1 MSIHTIHNTGTE
13 TKRITILNSKGGCG
27 KSMMATNLASIYT
40 SNQLRTTI
48 MDYDPQGSSLRWIKL
63 RPDHYAAVH
72 GINAATAQAGVT
84 RSWQMRVPPGTDR
97 LIIDTPAGVR
107 GMELNDFANNTDY
120 ILIPVVPSDG
130 DIHATT
136 QLIAE
141 LLLNV
146 KIRTLGV
153 KVGVLA
159 NRVKKNT
166 RILEQLYKF
175 LEQVKF
181 PCVSVLRDTQNYVN
195 ASKQGLGI
203 HEIYPASLVQE
214 DIGCW
219 DNIIAFLEEGSVLR
233 DHKDIPAPVIDIAA
247 KRQEREDKAS

>member
-1 MSIHTIHNTGTE
+1 MDLHSIHSSGIKV
-13 TKRITILNSKGGCG
+13 KRVTILNSKGGCG
-27 KSMMATNLASIYT
+27 KSTLSTNLASIYST
-40 SNQLRTTI
+40 NQLRTTLI
-48 MDYDPQGSSLRWIKL
+48 DHDPQGSSIRWLNLRSN
-63 RPDHYAAVH
+63 HYPNIH
-72 GINAATAQAGVT
+72 GINAAVPQAGVT
-84 RSWQMRVPPGTDR
+84 RSWQMRIPAGTDR

-107 GMELNDFANNTDY
+107 GMELNDFANNTDF

-146 KIRTLGV
+146 KVRSLGV
-153 KVGVLA
+153 KVGVVA

-175 LEQVKF
+175 LEHVKF
-181 PCVSVLRDTQNYVN
+181 PCVTVLRDTQNYVN

-203 HEIYPASLVQE
+203 HEVAAASVVNE
-214 DIGCW
+214 DLKSW
-219 DNIIAFLEEGSVLR
+219 DNLLAFLEDGSVL
-233 DHKDIPAPVIDIAA
+233 DVHKSVPSQVIDITS
-247 KRQEREDKAS
+247 KISNLNK